1 MKSGDIEPK
10 DYLFTHKD
18 DFLNLSEVVRDFPL
32 VNEVA
37 INSNE
42 HYISLLK
49 EINDEPHAIPMFI
62 KDNNDE
68 IHIISSLPKD
78 FLIEKGTTLMYL
90 GKTII

>member
-1 MKSGDIEPK
+1 MQAGDLK
-10 DYLFTHKD
+10 TKNHLFTHKD
-18 DFLNLSEVVRDFPL
+18 DYLNLSEVVRDFPL

-37 INSNE
+37 INSND
-42 HYISLLK
+42 HYKSLLK